1 LSASGKSF
9 SKFPRAPSIYLCFL
23 VGLFIIPALYYVRYP
38 SKMMNVQKSTSDLSA
53 TASLNRATSLVDYHR
68 IMLVNTPP
76 VAGSNC
82 AVSPEDY
89 RRTMLVY
96 TRNQVAAFIMSVMA
110 RRNTTSAACSVSNR
124 SCGSGRLVPT
134 LASVAEADSLTG
146 SRENEQRRR
155 PPRPS

>member
-1 LSASGKSF
+1 
-9 SKFPRAPSIYLCFL
+9 
-23 VGLFIIPALYYVRYP
+23 LFIIPALYYVRYP

-53 TASLNRATSLVDYHR
+53 TASLNRATSLVDCHR

-82 AVSPEDY
+82 AVSPEEY

-124 SCGSGRLVPT
+124 NCVSALPASGSGRLVPT